1 MTALDKHEPD
11 PDTTDSIADLFEN
24 RQLIIAANRGPVT
37 FETAEDG
44 TLAMQ
49 RGTGGLVTA
58 LTGLARYADVTWI
71 ACARTE
77 PDVAW
82 HTGTL
87 PFSGGDLQ
95 VEFLSPDAAAYESY
109 YHVIANPLLWFLQ
122 HSMWDVPRSPVIDR
136 ETWHA
141 WDNGYVVVNR
151 LFADA
156 VVRHIRATRQAVV
169 MLQDYHLYLT
179 ARGIRDQIRA
189 RRQAMLLHF
198 IHIPWPGPGYWRI
211 LPGTMRQA
219 ILDSLCAVDL
229 LGLQTREDALNFI
242 RTCEAYLPG
251 VHVNYKRGRIWY
263 RNRVTHVR
271 DFPISIDVDELRQLS
286 ASPEVAAYQ
295 SQIEGI
301 AGGRQLIVRIDRIEP
316 SKNIV
321 RGFQAF
327 EEMLELHPEHRQHA
341 KFLAILIP
349 SRLAV
354 NEYQNYLDE
363 LMAAAGRVNARFGDA
378 EWEPIRLLVS
388 ENYPRAIA
396 ALQRYDV
403 LLVNSIVDGM
413 NLVAKEGPI
422 VNQRAGVLVLSE
434 RTGAR
439 QQLEPGAIVIAPCDV
454 YATAEALH
462 QALTMPAPRREELA
476 ARLRWVIEREDLSAW
491 LSQQLQT
498 AKDLNL

>member
-1 MTALDKHEPD
+1 
-11 PDTTDSIADLFEN
+11 
-24 RQLIIAANRGPVT
+24 LIIAANRGPVT
-37 FETAEDG
+37 FDTAEDG
-44 TLAMQ
+44 TPIMQ
-49 RGTGGLVTA
+49 RGSGGLVTA
-58 LTGLARYADVTWI
+58 LTGLARYAEVAWI
-71 ACARTE
+71 ACARTKA
-77 PDVAW
+77 DAAW
-82 HTGTL
+82 QTGTL
-87 PFSGGDLQ
+87 PFNGGDLRI
-95 VEFLSPDAAAYESY
+95 EFLSPDSVAYEGY
-109 YHVIANPLLWFLQ
+109 YNVIANPLLWFLQ
-122 HSMWDVPRSPVIDR
+122 HSMWDVSRAPLIDR
-136 ETWHA
+136 ATWQA
-141 WDNGYVVVNR
+141 WESGYVAINR
-151 LFADA
+151 LFADTI
-156 VVRHIRATRQAVV
+156 VEQICSGKRQAIV

-179 ARGIRDQIRA
+179 ARGIRDQIRG

-229 LGLQTREDALNFI
+229 LGFQTREDALNFI
-242 RTCEAYLPG
+242 RSCEAYLPG
-251 VHVNYKRGRIWY
+251 VHVNYKRGRVWY
-263 RNRVTHVR
+263 RNRMTHVR
-271 DFPISIDVDELRQLS
+271 DFPISIDVDALRRL
-286 ASPEVAAYQ
+286 ADSPEVAAYQ

-327 EEMLELHPEHRQHA
+327 EEMLELHPEHRHRA

-403 LLVNSIVDGM
+403 LLVNAIVDGM

-462 QALTMPAPRREELA
+462 QALTMPAFRREELA
-476 ARLRWVIEREDLSAW
+476 VRLRWVIEREDLQAW
-491 LSQQLQT
+491 LRQQLQT
-498 AKDLNL
+498 AKELNL